1 VKSPFACISLSCA
14 LAAQSPEIV
23 TVQIPSPLRFARMQL
38 VDVDSDGNADLVTV
52 CTTKGQRE
60 LRIWRRRAESPWFAG
75 EPEVT
80 ALDKDV
86 AAFAFVRRKDTAA
99 RTLVLFTPE
108 RAVAAKAGANG
119 TIDYEALFAH
129 RIVWPAADPGDCIPL
144 QSCVRDLDGD
154 GLDDLVLPE
163 PDGARPVLQKA
174 LEKGSSFSADVEWRL
189 PSYRD
194 PIQKRNGKARRNP
207 GQFSMELG
215 EGDERERADPDPQAR
230 GPLAQVRTRSAPM
243 AFVDFDGDQ
252 RTDCLALR
260 NEQIWLW
267 PQAAGG
273 AFAPAPKAIP
283 LPLPEDRLP
292 LFDPAFDVQL
302 RDVDRD
308 GRADLV
314 LTTSAQRN
322 DEIETRVDLYRQRA
336 EGSPWATQV
345 DSRLR
350 LQTLAGPPQL
360 VDADGDGG
368 LDLVALTVRTDL
380 LRGLQGG
387 AAALDVQLNVY
398 RGDNGRFALPALIT
412 QKLQLTAQEG
422 KRGGTSGF
430 ARVLAGSKDTP
441 GSVLLHDGK
450 TLQLRPLAR
459 DGRKLTLGDAV
470 WKVPIGE
477 KGSPQPPA
485 DDARE
490 LLIANER
497 ELLFVRWQ

>member
-1 VKSPFACISLSCA
+1 MSHRFAWLPLSCA
-14 LAAQSPEIV
+14 LAAQSPEIA
-23 TVQIPSPLRFARMQL
+23 TVQIQSPMRFARMQL
-38 VDVDSDGNADLVTV
+38 IDVDNDGNTDLVTV

-60 LRIWRRRAESPWFAG
+60 LRIWRRRAERPWFGG

-86 AAFAFVRRKDTAA
+86 AAFAFVRRKDTAG
-99 RTLVLFTPE
+99 RTLLLFTPE
-108 RAVAAKAGANG
+108 RAVAASVAATGS
-119 TIDYEALFAH
+119 IDYEALFAH
-129 RIVWPAADPGDCIPL
+129 RIVWPAADPDDCIPL
-144 QSCVRDLDGD
+144 QTCVRDLDGD
-154 GLDDLVLPE
+154 GLEDLVLPE

-174 LEKGSSFSADVEWRL
+174 LEKGSKFAADVAWQL

-194 PIQKRNGKARRNP
+194 AIQKRNGKARRNS
-207 GQFSMELG
+207 GRFQMDFE
-215 EGDERERADPDPQAR
+215 EREDREQADTDPQAR
-230 GPLAQVRTRSAPM
+230 GPLAQVRTRSAPI

-252 RTDCLALR
+252 RTDCAALR

-273 AFAPAPKAIP
+273 SFAPAPKAIP

-302 RDVDRD
+302 SDVDRD

-322 DEIETRVDLYRQRA
+322 DEIETRIDLYRQRA
-336 EGSPWATQV
+336 EGSPWASQV
-345 DSRLR
+345 DSRVR

-430 ARVLAGSKDTP
+430 ARVLAGGNGAP

-450 TLQLRPLAR
+450 TLQLRPFAR
-459 DGRKLTLGDAV
+459 DGRKLTLGDAT

-477 KGSPQPPA
+477 KGAPQPPA
-485 DDARE
+485 DDTRE
-490 LLIANER
+490 MLIANER